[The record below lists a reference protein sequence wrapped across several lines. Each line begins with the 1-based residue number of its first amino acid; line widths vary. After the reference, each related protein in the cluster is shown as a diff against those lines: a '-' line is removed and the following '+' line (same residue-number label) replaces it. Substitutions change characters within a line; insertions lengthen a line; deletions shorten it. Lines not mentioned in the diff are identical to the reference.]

1 MSTSAFAAEAEREK
15 TVMTAAPSAT
25 ERDAAARSVN
35 FRVAE
40 RPKPDAPAPATARTA
55 APIEAAPATSSEDE
69 ALTASSLGELAAF
82 VGRAAEYESTLPE
95 DVAAYYLR
103 EGGGAGD
110 ATLVKVV
117 ALAADHF
124 LANPS
129 GSARGPRKDLNGTW
143 PRKDLN
149 GTWPRKDWNGTVN
162 ASCFS
167 IFEELKER
175 APRPAARRA
184 SPTASPTAR
193 PGQAQRR
200 QAREAEGGGKGKGKA
215 AERTRRTPPTFEAAF
230 PATNGTFP
238 KDDVERCFAEFGE
251 KKREKEATVL
261 GEEKAL
267 EYELYGVDGDAA
279 AGPLRTF
286 DERRGGGRPADRAPP
301 VDELFEPRE
310 DASDEP
316 EEAAAASGDDDDEEQ
331 DPAIVKKA
339 HAHAAKV
346 SSAKA
351 SAQRISPDCKEKL
364 ADGGRVYPAACK
376 EKECDL
382 EAPPIA
388 ACRLAPLSAR

>member
-1 MSTSAFAAEAEREK
+1 MKLVLSLLL
-15 TVMTAAPSAT
+15 
-25 ERDAAARSVN
+25 AAA
-35 FRVAE
+35 
-40 RPKPDAPAPATARTA
+40 A
-55 APIEAAPATSSEDE
+55 AQ
-69 ALTASSLGELAAF
+69 
-82 VGRAAEYESTLPE
+82 
-95 DVAAYYLR
+95 
-103 EGGGAGD
+103 
-110 ATLVKVV
+110 
-117 ALAADHF
+117 
-124 LANPS
+124 PS

-175 APRPAARRA
+175 RPAPGGPKGKPDGGGKPDGKAEGKPARGDK
-184 SPTASPTAR
+184 PEKP
-193 PGQAQRR
+193 
-200 QAREAEGGGKGKGKA
+200 EGGGKGKGKP
-215 AERTRRTPPTFEAAF
+215 AERDAPAAAPTFEAAF

-251 KKREKEATVL
+251 KKREKEAEVL

-267 EYELYGVDGDAA
+267 EYELYGVDGDACLAYFAELKDGAEADGGDPDLA
-279 AGPLRTF
+279 ACFELF
-286 DERRGGGRPADRAPP
+286 DDAEEGGRPDRAPP
-301 VDELFEPRE
+301 ADERFEPREEPPSAGRPDRAPPADELFEPRE

-316 EEAAAASGDDDDEEQ
+316 EEAAAASADDDEEQ

-351 SAQRISPDCKEKL
+351 SVLAAAALAVLAAAALLRRLCCRRRRGAAPRDSDATPRAKPTLINVVQAQRISPDCKEKL

-388 ACRLAPLSAR
+388 TCSASPL

>member
-1 MSTSAFAAEAEREK
+1 MKLVASLLL
-15 TVMTAAPSAT
+15 
-25 ERDAAARSVN
+25 AAA
-35 FRVAE
+35 
-40 RPKPDAPAPATARTA
+40 A
-55 APIEAAPATSSEDE
+55 AQ
-69 ALTASSLGELAAF
+69 
-82 VGRAAEYESTLPE
+82 
-95 DVAAYYLR
+95 
-103 EGGGAGD
+103 
-110 ATLVKVV
+110 
-117 ALAADHF
+117 
-124 LANPS
+124 PS

-175 APRPAARRA
+175 RPAPGGPKGKPDGGGKPDGKAEGKPARGDK
-184 SPTASPTAR
+184 PEKP
-193 PGQAQRR
+193 
-200 QAREAEGGGKGKGKA
+200 EGGGKGKGKP
-215 AERTRRTPPTFEAAF
+215 AERDAPSAAPTFEAAF

-251 KKREKEATVL
+251 KKREKEAEVL

-267 EYELYGVDGDAA
+267 EYELYGVDGDACLAYFAELKDGAEA
-279 AGPLRTF
+279 ADGEDPDLAACF
-286 DERRGGGRPADRAPP
+286 ELLDEAPSAGRPDRAPP
-301 VDELFEPRE
+301 ADELFEPRE

-316 EEAAAASGDDDDEEQ
+316 EEAAAASADDDEEQ

-351 SAQRISPDCKEKL
+351 SVLAAAALAVLAAAALLRRLCRRRRRGAAPRDSDATPRAKPTLINVVQAQRISPDCKEKL
-364 ADGGRVYPAACK
+364 AEGGRVYPAACK

-388 ACRLAPLSAR
+388 TCSASPL